1 MIAKIQRNQIRYYKD
16 QPVYDEA
23 GNPTG
28 ALKDSLQLGIRFT
41 EYDDLPTY
49 GINVDVTGLT
59 TKPEL
64 KAAIVVEIEAL
75 QTKVQG
81 QIVDNN
87 VARQY
92 FDDWNWSDVEFE
104 VDAL

>member
-28 ALKDSLQLGIRFT
+28 ELKDSLQLGIRFT

-49 GINVDVTGLT
+49 GINVNVTGLT
-59 TKPEL
+59 TNPEIR
-64 KAAIVVEIEAL
+64 AAIVVEIEAL

-87 VARQY
+87 IARQY

>member
-1 MIAKIQRNQIRYYKD
+1 MKAKIQRNQIRYYIGE
-16 QPVYDEA
+16 PVLDGA

-28 ALKDSLQLGIRFT
+28 ELRDRLQLGIRFT

-64 KAAIVVEIEAL
+64 KAAIVVELETL

-81 QIVDNN
+81 QIVDNGT
-87 VARQY
+87 ARQY
-92 FDDWNWSDVEFE
+92 FDDWGWSDVEFE

>member
-28 ALKDSLQLGIRFT
+28 ELKDSLQLGIRFT

-49 GINVDVTGLT
+49 GINVNVTGLT
-59 TKPEL
+59 TNPEIR
-64 KAAIVVEIEAL
+64 AAIVVEIEAL
-75 QTKVQG
+75 QAKVQG
-81 QIVDNN
+81 QIVDND

-92 FDDWNWSDVEFE
+92 FDDWDWSNVEFE